1 MKDNAGLVGVAMA
14 LVSAALYGITPLF
27 VYHAF
32 DYGADPF
39 GLMTTRYVIASIIL
53 FGVRLARIGFGKWP
67 PLKLRI
73 RLFLLGAIGLYINS
87 VCMFSAMKYL
97 DSGLAMVIYF
107 FYPILVV
114 IFGWVIYRHQP
125 PAIIWPCLLL
135 TIIGVVLSASEVQ
148 GGQATGV
155 ALIVV
160 GAFAYAI
167 YSVFGGAIMPGAD
180 LLTGLWL
187 VFTGAAF
194 SFVVVWLL
202 DPPGLPTTMPYV
214 ADVWLP
220 ALEIGTV
227 GTIAAMGIFFA
238 GMNRIGASKSAVIG
252 TFEVLVSVGTGV
264 LFLSQSL
271 TPRQVF
277 GAVLILGAV
286 LLLAQR
292 EARSASTPTPQVHA

>member
-1 MKDNAGLVGVAMA
+1 MKNNRGLVGVAMA
-14 LVSAALYGITPLF
+14 VVSASMYGITPLF

-39 GLMTTRYVIASIIL
+39 GLMTTRYVTASIIL
-53 FGVRLARIGFGKWP
+53 FGVRLARIGFGGWP
-67 PLKLRI
+67 PRRLCVQ
-73 RLFLLGAIGLYINS
+73 LFLLGAIGLYLNS

-97 DSGLAMVIYF
+97 DSGLAMVIFY
-107 FYPILVV
+107 FYPVLVV
-114 IFGWVIYRHQP
+114 IFGWIIYRHKP
-125 PAIIWPCLLL
+125 PAIIWPCLAS

-155 ALIVV
+155 AYIVF

-167 YSVFGGAIMPGAD
+167 YSVFGGTIMPRAD

-187 VFTGAAF
+187 VFSGAAF
-194 SFVVVWLL
+194 SFIVVWLL

-220 ALEIGTV
+220 ALEIGTI
-227 GTIAAMGIFFA
+227 GTIGAMGIFFA

-252 TFEVLVSVGTGV
+252 TFEVIVSVGTGV
-264 LFLSQSL
+264 LFLTQSL
-271 TPRQVF
+271 SSRQIF
-277 GAVLILGAV
+277 GAFLILGGV
-286 LLLAQR
+286 VVLAQR
-292 EARSASTPTPQVHA
+292 EAKLGRANVGLGS